1 MTNRAPLSGMRMKG
15 MTTATTKGMTGW
27 VRNNCNKC
35 VQGMVASF
43 DNCDAAHTFVAMI
56 QDEARLLV
64 EFDTKA
70 VGLVV
75 TITNIT
81 GYPTQPD
88 VNYLF

>member
-1 MTNRAPLSGMRMKG
+1 
-15 MTTATTKGMTGW
+15 
-27 VRNNCNKC
+27 
-35 VQGMVASF
+35 MVASF

-70 VGLVV
+70 VGLVA

>member
-1 MTNRAPLSGMRMKG
+1 
-15 MTTATTKGMTGW
+15 
-27 VRNNCNKC
+27 
-35 VQGMVASF
+35 MVASF
-43 DNCDAAHTFVAMI
+43 DNCDAALTFVAMI
-56 QDEARLLV
+56 QDEAHLLV